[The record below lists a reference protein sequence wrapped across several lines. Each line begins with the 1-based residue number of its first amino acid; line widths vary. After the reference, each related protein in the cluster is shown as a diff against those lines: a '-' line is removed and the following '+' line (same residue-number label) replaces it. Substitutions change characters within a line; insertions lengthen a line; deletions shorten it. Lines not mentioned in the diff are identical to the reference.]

1 MGAAQPRPVER
12 IGRAKEPAMEHD
24 ENLIDLLERDHRR
37 IDGLAEQLDSTT
49 DSDVI
54 RDLYRQIVDALR
66 VHESIEHQVLFPAF
80 HEMLAAGG
88 EDSTLSARVGE
99 HEELN
104 SMLAEMAELD
114 CDDYAF
120 IKRGSA
126 LLLEL
131 EGHFEREE
139 ESVFAPMRARI
150 DPDEL
155 RRLGERALTLQD
167 TTAR

>member
-1 MGAAQPRPVER
+1 
-12 IGRAKEPAMEHD
+12 METH

-37 IDGLAEQLDSTT
+37 IDGLAEQLDST
-49 DSDVI
+49 SDADEI
-54 RDLYRQIVDALR
+54 RDLYRQIVEALR
-66 VHESIEHQVLFPAF
+66 THEEIEHQILFPAF
-80 HEMLAAGG
+80 HRMLAAGG
-88 EDSTLSARVGE
+88 DDTTLSARAGE

-104 SMLAEMAELD
+104 SMLAEMSDLD

-139 ESVFAPMRARI
+139 ESVFAPMRERV

-155 RRLGERALTLQD
+155 CRLGDEALTLKLL
-167 TTAR
+167 TAL

>member
-1 MGAAQPRPVER
+1 
-12 IGRAKEPAMEHD
+12 METH

-37 IDGLAEQLDSTT
+37 IDGLAEQLDSAT

-66 VHESIEHQVLFPAF
+66 THEAIEHQILFPAF
-80 HEMLAAGG
+80 HRMLAAGG
-88 EDSTLSARVGE
+88 EDTTLSARVGE

-104 SMLAEMAELD
+104 SMLAEMSDLD
-114 CDDYAF
+114 CEDYAF

-131 EGHFEREE
+131 EGHFDREE
-139 ESVFAPMRARI
+139 TSVFAPMRERI
-150 DPDEL
+150 DADEL
-155 RRLGERALTLQD
+155 LRLGERALALKI
-167 TTAR
+167 TTAP

>member
-1 MGAAQPRPVER
+1 MENER
-12 IGRAKEPAMEHD
+12 
-24 ENLIDLLERDHRR
+24 NLIDLLERDHRR
-37 IDGLAEQLDSTT
+37 IDGLAEQLDSTA
-49 DSDVI
+49 DSDTI

-66 VHESIEHQVLFPAF
+66 VHESIEHQILFPAF
-80 HEMLAAGG
+80 HAMLAAGG
-88 EDSTLSARVGE
+88 EDTTLSARVGE

-104 SMLAEMAELD
+104 DMLAEMSELD

-139 ESVFAPMRARI
+139 ESVFAPMRERI
-150 DPDEL
+150 DPEEL
-155 RRLGERALTLQD
+155 RRLGEQALTLKN
-167 TTAR
+167 TTTT